1 MYGVNDVEFISV
13 ERLAHEQDMWSIAG
27 GGVSPLYKPCGRGI
41 QRQDSSKPLKHILV
55 FKR

>member
-27 GGVSPLYKPCGRGI
+27 GGE
-41 QRQDSSKPLKHILV
+41 LV
-55 FKR
+55 PYISHVAGAPNDKIVQNHLNIF

>member
-27 GGVSPLYKPCGRGI
+27 GELLPYISHVGI
-41 QRQDSSKPLKHILV
+41 CRHKAYGFWV
-55 FKR
+55 FFV